1 MAKSFKIATNEF
13 IQQTLGGEL
22 NPNKTLKDPLKCPT
36 YGELKEGVNFVYT
49 DGTTLGIQWRGTVNG
64 EDYTDEYDSNR
75 CLAEIDIEKLNAHD
89 FRIYTNSGLTETT
102 MSADCMTTAED
113 ISGKTRYEADR
124 LNENFLYPTY
134 SQSGDVKW
142 HEFDDSNEQ
151 KTVTVNLSEHGSWTT
166 YSENPDSTLYN
177 AYMSNSSKGNAN
189 AYDLM
194 VISIPTG
201 FTDFTIRIRSYAET
215 TYDYTIAGNIDAAI
229 PNSNTV
235 SDNLIKS
242 TTSGNQKAG
251 TAIGDYTIVEYTNID
266 STKEHTIWVMYRKD
280 GSTDSGDDRGYVLI
294 PKSNDYVIKEGV
306 GSLRTANVNHSRV
319 VPISACTL
327 TYSGG
332 DGKPIHERWD
342 TGSTKYTLSGNY
354 KGLTSQNDVTIS
366 QSGETYGYYADS
378 AHTQWVSANTLD
390 DSHNSPWY
398 TSGKY
403 GYYLENSS
411 LENFYSNLQKQYGW
425 LNDFGDN
432 SGTTNGRDEYNMDST
447 NYSSGTSLTW
457 GGSTVGN
464 IVNAKN
470 DFDNNNNKIM
480 GETISSAK
488 TETYHMAFSN
498 DMWYSGNT
506 VPTEINDKHNFYW
519 IFLDE
524 SVTHDVD
531 FNCDAESQRLR
542 GDKDTS
548 NDNYSISY
556 ERTYFKPLHCYGKTS
571 IDRMYK
577 HGTTTYDK
585 GTTSLNWLQGNYPK
599 HFKRVVLQTVANIYP
614 YDYYYST
621 EINKLKLN
629 SHVIVL
635 ESQNN
640 STYSASTRVKA
651 TSGQSNTYTTSAQAY
666 DKEYK
671 FYPRFIMMS
680 PEQYSADTTNSV
692 FGQIVS
698 GQELSYNE
706 HQSGDTYDYNI
717 KKDNNAIITKE
728 KLNEPFVSYKGVFT
742 QGTNCSTTWPSEI
755 FYYPKIYHFE
765 AKKDVTNGKCYYK
778 LGIGVYITSIDNVKN
793 LIEKTLTEDEWTN
806 LSEHTGYTE
815 DNTYG
820 YLSNA
825 TQYQS
830 GTANGISF
838 TDESTQQGRDDY
850 GYAYTS
856 YTYTLTSNTTIDEYV
871 SSPGTILKI
880 NYSDGNN
887 IETQILESTGTTI
900 NVNTRIDTGKEIS
913 SIEYKAITNYEY
925 AIYDTTG
932 TSVSV
937 KYATFSGLNFYAYD
951 STDDSDVPVYSI
963 EKKDGI
969 TDFTGNTTVVNGK
982 EYETGEIKLIDEI
995 SRELKVYLEK
1005 KTQYYFTYE
1014 IDTNTANKY
1023 NEYYEFI
1030 HYMITNYSYMK
1041 SINKDSYN
1049 KDTYWVSDAWDD
1061 NNKYVSFS

>member
-306 GSLRTANVNHSRV
+306 GSLKTTNVKHSRV

-327 TYSGG
+327 TYSG

-342 TGSTKYTLSGNY
+342 TGGTEYTLSGKYN
-354 KGLTSQNDVTIS
+354 GLTSQNDVTIS

-524 SVTHDVD
+524 SVTHDAY
-531 FNCDAESQRLR
+531 FPCYQASQRLR
-542 GDKDTS
+542 GDEDTS
-548 NDNYSISY
+548 NENYSISY

-577 HGTTTYDK
+577 YGTTTYDK
-585 GTTSLNWLQGNYPK
+585 GTASLNWLQGKYPK

-825 TQYQS
+825 TQYHS
-830 GTANGISF
+830 GTTNGISF
-838 TDESTQQGRDDY
+838 TNESVDHYDDY
-850 GYAYTS
+850 MT

-887 IETQILESTGTTI
+887 IETQVLESTGTTI
-900 NVNTRIDTGKEIS
+900 NVNTRIDTGRSIE
-913 SIEYKAITNYEY
+913 SIEYTAITNYEY

>member
-22 NPNKTLKDPLKCPT
+22 KPNKTLTDPLKCPT
-36 YGELKEGVNFVYT
+36 YGELKEGVYFVYT

-89 FRIYTNSGLTETT
+89 FRIYTNSGLTQTA

-124 LNENFLYPTY
+124 LNENFIYPTY

-177 AYMSNSSKGNAN
+177 AYMSNSSHNIKD

-194 VISIPTG
+194 VIGIPTG
-201 FTDFTIRIRSYAET
+201 FTDFTIYIRSYAESS
-215 TYDYTIAGNIDAAI
+215 YDYTIAGNIDAAI

-306 GSLRTANVNHSRV
+306 GSLKTTNVKHSRV

-342 TGSTKYTLSGNY
+342 TGGTEYTLSGKYN
-354 KGLTSQNDVTIS
+354 GLTSQNDVTIS

-378 AHTQWVSANTLD
+378 AHTQWISANTLSD
-390 DSHNSPWY
+390 YNNSPWY

-480 GETISSAK
+480 GETIASDK

-524 SVTHDVD
+524 SVTHNSS
-531 FNCDAESQRLR
+531 FYCYEESQRLR

-548 NDNYSISY
+548 NENYNISY

-577 HGTTTYDK
+577 YGTTTYDK
-585 GTTSLNWLQGNYPK
+585 GTASLNWLQGKYPK
-599 HFKRVVLQTVANIYP
+599 HFKRVVLQTVAKIYP

-717 KKDNNAIITKE
+717 RKDNNTIITKE
-728 KLNEPFVSYKGVFT
+728 KLNEPFVSYKGKFT
-742 QGTNCSTTWPSEI
+742 QGTNCSSTWPYKT
-755 FYYPKIYHFE
+755 FYYPTFRHFE

-778 LGIGVYITSIDNVKN
+778 LGIGEYITSIDNVKN

-913 SIEYKAITNYEY
+913 SIEYTAITNYEY
-925 AIYDTTG
+925 AIYGVTSTT
-932 TSVSV
+932 VSV
-937 KYATFSGLNFYAYD
+937 KYATFTGLDFYAYD
-951 STDDSDVPVYSI
+951 HDGSDVPVYSI
-963 EKKDGI
+963 EKKDGV
-969 TDFTGNTTVVNGK
+969 TDDTVSTGNTTSSGNKGYK
-982 EYETGEIKLIDEI
+982 TGEIDLIDEI

-1014 IDTNTANKY
+1014 IDTNGYYQY
-1023 NEYYEFI
+1023 NDYNEFI
-1030 HYMITNYSYMK
+1030 HDMITNYSYMR
-1041 SINKDSYN
+1041 SINKDSY
-1049 KDTYWVSDAWDD
+1049 WVSDAWNDD
-1061 NNKYVSFS
+1061 KKYVSFS

>member
-1 MAKSFKIATNEF
+1 
-13 IQQTLGGEL
+13 
-22 NPNKTLKDPLKCPT
+22 
-36 YGELKEGVNFVYT
+36 
-49 DGTTLGIQWRGTVNG
+49 
-64 EDYTDEYDSNR
+64 
-75 CLAEIDIEKLNAHD
+75 
-89 FRIYTNSGLTETT
+89 
-102 MSADCMTTAED
+102 
-113 ISGKTRYEADR
+113 
-124 LNENFLYPTY
+124 
-134 SQSGDVKW
+134 
-142 HEFDDSNEQ
+142 
-151 KTVTVNLSEHGSWTT
+151 
-166 YSENPDSTLYN
+166 
-177 AYMSNSSKGNAN
+177 
-189 AYDLM
+189 
-194 VISIPTG
+194 
-201 FTDFTIRIRSYAET
+201 
-215 TYDYTIAGNIDAAI
+215 
-229 PNSNTV
+229 
-235 SDNLIKS
+235 
-242 TTSGNQKAG
+242 
-251 TAIGDYTIVEYTNID
+251 
-266 STKEHTIWVMYRKD
+266 
-280 GSTDSGDDRGYVLI
+280 
-294 PKSNDYVIKEGV
+294 
-306 GSLRTANVNHSRV
+306 
-319 VPISACTL
+319 
-327 TYSGG
+327 
-332 DGKPIHERWD
+332 
-342 TGSTKYTLSGNY
+342 
-354 KGLTSQNDVTIS
+354 
-366 QSGETYGYYADS
+366 
-378 AHTQWVSANTLD
+378 
-390 DSHNSPWY
+390 
-398 TSGKY
+398 
-403 GYYLENSS
+403 
-411 LENFYSNLQKQYGW
+411 
-425 LNDFGDN
+425 
-432 SGTTNGRDEYNMDST
+432 MDST

-887 IETQILESTGTTI
+887 IETQVLESTGTTI
-900 NVNTRIDTGKEIS
+900 NVNTRIDTGRSIE
-913 SIEYKAITNYEY
+913 SIEYTAITNYEY

>member
-1 MAKSFKIATNEF
+1 MAKSFKMATNEF
-13 IQQTLGGEL
+13 IQQTLGGAL
-22 NPNKTLKDPLKCPT
+22 KPNKTLTDPLKCPT
-36 YGELKEGVNFVYT
+36 YGELKEGVYFVYT

-64 EDYTDEYDSNR
+64 EDYTDEYDSDR
-75 CLAEIDIEKLNAHD
+75 CLAEIDIENLTAHD
-89 FRIYTNSGLTETT
+89 FRIYTNSGLTQTT

-134 SQSGDVKW
+134 SQTGDVKW
-142 HEFDDSNEQ
+142 HEFDDSNDQ

-177 AYMSNSSKGNAN
+177 AYMSNSSWRKDG

-194 VISIPTG
+194 VIGIPTG
-201 FTDFTIRIRSYAET
+201 FTDFTIYIRSYAEDS
-215 TYDYTIAGNIDAAI
+215 YDYTIAGKIDAAI

-266 STKEHTIWVMYRKD
+266 STKEHTIWVMYKKD
-280 GSTDSGDDRGYVLI
+280 GSNSYNDDRGYVLI
-294 PKSNDYVIKEGV
+294 PKSQNNDYVIVEGV
-306 GSLRTANVNHSRV
+306 GSLKTTNVKHSRV

-342 TGSTKYTLSGNY
+342 INGQKYTLSGKY

-378 AHTQWVSANTLD
+378 AHTQWVSANTLSD
-390 DSHNSPWY
+390 YYNSPWY
-398 TSGKY
+398 SYGKY
-403 GYYLENSS
+403 DYYLENSS
-411 LENFYSNLQKQYGW
+411 LENFYSDLQKQYGW

-464 IVNAKN
+464 IVNAQK
-470 DFDNNNNKIM
+470 DFYDSDIM
-480 GETISSAK
+480 GETISTDETK
-488 TETYHMAFSN
+488 TYHMAFSN

-524 SVTHDVD
+524 SIAHDAY
-531 FNCDAESQRLR
+531 FPCYETSQRLR
-542 GDKDTS
+542 GDEDTS
-548 NDNYSISY
+548 NDNYSIEY

-577 HGTTTYDK
+577 YGTTIYDK
-585 GTTSLNWLQGNYPK
+585 GTTSMNWLQGKYPK

-666 DKEYK
+666 DKKYK

-680 PEQYSADTTNSV
+680 PEQYSADTNGA

-717 KKDNNAIITKE
+717 KKDNNTIITKE
-728 KLNEPFVSYKGVFT
+728 KLNEPFVSYYGVFT
-742 QGTNCSTTWPSEI
+742 SGTTCSTTWPYKP

-765 AKKDVTNGKCYYK
+765 AKKDVDDGKCYYK
-778 LGIGVYITSIDNVKN
+778 LGIGEYITSIYAVKD
-793 LIEKTLTEDEWTN
+793 LIEKTLTEDKWTN
-806 LSEHTGYTE
+806 LSEHTGFTD

-820 YLSNA
+820 ELSNA
-825 TQYQS
+825 TQYHS
-830 GTANGISF
+830 GTTNGISF
-838 TDESTQQGRDDY
+838 TNESIQKGSDSEY
-850 GYAYTS
+850 KVYTS
-856 YTYTLTSNTTIDEYV
+856 YTYTLTSNTAIDEYV

-880 NYSDGNN
+880 NYSDGSNS
-887 IETQILESTGTTI
+887 ETQILESTGTTI
-900 NVNTRIDTGKEIS
+900 NVNTQIDTGRSIS
-913 SIEYKAITNYEY
+913 SIEYTAITNYEY

-932 TSVSV
+932 ANVSV
-937 KYATFSGLNFYAYD
+937 KYATFKGLDFYAYD
-951 STDDSDVPVYSI
+951 SDDDSDVPVYSI
-963 EKKDGI
+963 EKKDGVN
-969 TDFTGNTTVVNGK
+969 DYTGSTASVGAYE
-982 EYETGEIKLIDEI
+982 EYKTGEIKLINEDEI
-995 SRELKVYLEK
+995 DRKLTIYLEK
-1005 KTQYYFTYE
+1005 EKDRSFTYK
-1014 IDTNTANKY
+1014 INANNVYKY
-1023 NEYYEFI
+1023 NDYNEFI
-1030 HYMITNYSYMK
+1030 FDMITNYSYMK
-1041 SINKDSYN
+1041 SINEN
-1049 KDTYWVSDAWDD
+1049 TYWANDAW
-1061 NNKYVSFS
+1061 NNDKKFIPFS

>member
-22 NPNKTLKDPLKCPT
+22 KPNKTLTDPLKCPT
-36 YGELKEGVNFVYT
+36 YGELKEGVYFVYT

-64 EDYTDEYDSNR
+64 EDYTDEYDPDR
-75 CLAEIDIEKLNAHD
+75 CLAEIDIEKLTAHD
-89 FRIYTNSGLTETT
+89 FRIYTNSGLTQTA

-124 LNENFLYPTY
+124 LNENFIYPTY

-142 HEFDDSNEQ
+142 HEFDDSNDQ
-151 KTVTVNLSEHGSWTT
+151 KTVTVNLSASGSWTT

-177 AYMSNSSKGNAN
+177 AYMSNSSWRKDG

-194 VISIPTG
+194 VIGIPTG
-201 FTDFTIRIRSYAET
+201 FTDFTIYIRSYAESS
-215 TYDYTIAGNIDAAI
+215 YDYTIAGKIDAAI

-524 SVTHDVD
+524 SVTHNSS
-531 FNCDAESQRLR
+531 FYCYEESQRLR

-548 NDNYSISY
+548 NENYNISY

-698 GQELSYNE
+698 GQQLSYNE
-706 HQSGDTYDYNI
+706 HQTGDTYDYNI
-717 KKDNNAIITKE
+717 KKDNNTIITKE
-728 KLNEPFVSYKGVFT
+728 KSNKPFVSYKGVFT
-742 QGTNCSTTWPSEI
+742 QGTNCSSTWPSEI
-755 FYYPKIYHFE
+755 FYYPEIYHFE

-778 LGIGVYITSIDNVKN
+778 LGIGEYITSIDNVKN

-830 GTANGISF
+830 GTANSISF

-887 IETQILESTGTTI
+887 IETQVLESTGTTI
-900 NVNTRIDTGKEIS
+900 NVNTRIDTGRSIE
-913 SIEYKAITNYEY
+913 SIEYTAITNYEY

-1023 NEYYEFI
+1023 NEYYKFI
-1030 HYMITNYSYMK
+1030 HDMITNYSYMK

>member
-13 IQQTLGGEL
+13 IQQTLGGKL

-36 YGELKEGVNFVYT
+36 YGELKEGINFVYT

-64 EDYTDEYDSNR
+64 EDYTDEYDSDR
-75 CLAEIDIEKLNAHD
+75 CLAEIDIEKLSSHD

-134 SQSGDVKW
+134 SQTGDVKW
-142 HEFDDSNEQ
+142 HEFDDSNDQ

-177 AYMSNSSKGNAN
+177 AYMSNSSNGKNN

-194 VISIPTG
+194 AIGIPTG
-201 FTDFTIRIRSYAET
+201 FTEFTIYIRSYAEDS
-215 TYDYTIAGNIDAAI
+215 YDYTIAGKIDAAI

-266 STKEHTIWVMYRKD
+266 STKEHTIWVMYKKD
-280 GSTDSGDDRGYVLI
+280 GSNSYNDDRGYVLI
-294 PKSNDYVIKEGV
+294 PKSQNNDYVIVEGV
-306 GSLRTANVNHSRV
+306 GSLKTANVKHSRV

-332 DGKPIHERWD
+332 DNKPIHERWD
-342 TGSTKYTLSGNY
+342 IGGQKYTLKGKYGN
-354 KGLTSQNDVTIS
+354 LPSNNVTIS
-366 QSGETYGYYADS
+366 QSGETYGYYADK
-378 AHTQWVSANTLD
+378 AHTQWVSANILYN
-390 DSHNSPWY
+390 SNKSPWY
-398 TSGKY
+398 NEGN
-403 GYYLENSS
+403 YYTDLANSS
-411 LENFYSNLQKQYGW
+411 LEDFYNNLQKQYGW

-457 GGSTVGN
+457 GGKTDGN
-464 IVNAKN
+464 VDNAQK
-470 DFDNNNNKIM
+470 DFFNSKIM
-480 GETISSAK
+480 GETVSSAK
-488 TETYHMAFSN
+488 TKTYHMAFSN

-524 SVTHDVD
+524 SVTHNSS
-531 FNCDAESQRLR
+531 FYCYEKSQRLR
-542 GDKDTS
+542 GDENTS
-548 NDNYSISY
+548 NENYSIFY

-577 HGTTTYDK
+577 YGTTIYDK
-585 GTTSLNWLQGNYPK
+585 GTTSMNWLQGKYPK

-651 TSGQSNTYTTSAQAY
+651 TSGQSNTYTTSAQKY
-666 DKEYK
+666 GNEYK

-680 PEQYSADTTNSV
+680 PEQYSADTNGV

-706 HQSGDTYDYNI
+706 HQTGDTYDYNI
-717 KKDNNAIITKE
+717 KKDNNTIITKE
-728 KLNEPFVSYKGVFT
+728 KLKEPFVSYKSVFT
-742 QGTNCSTTWPSEI
+742 SGTTCSTTWPNRI
-755 FYYPKIYHFE
+755 FYYPKFWHFE
-765 AKKDVTNGKCYYK
+765 AKKEVTNGKCYYK
-778 LGIGVYITSIDNVKN
+778 LGIGEYITSIYAVKD

-806 LSEHTGYTE
+806 LSKYTGYIE

-830 GTANGISF
+830 GTTNGISF
-838 TDESTQQGRDDY
+838 TNESVDHYDDY
-850 GYAYTS
+850 MT
-856 YTYTLTSNTTIDEYV
+856 YTYTLTSSTTINKYML
-871 SSPGTILKI
+871 SPGTILKI
-880 NYSDGNN
+880 NYSDGAST
-887 IETQILESTGTTI
+887 EAQVLESTGTTI
-900 NVNTRIDTGKEIS
+900 KINDVIQKLSPIS
-913 SIEYKAITNYEY
+913 SIEYTAITNYEY
-925 AIYDTTG
+925 AIYGVTS

-937 KYATFSGLNFYAYD
+937 KYATFKGLKFYAYD
-951 STDDSDVPVYSI
+951 PVDDSDVPVYSI
-963 EKKDGI
+963 EKKDGVK
-969 TDFTGNTTVVNGK
+969 DFTGNTTSLGDK
-982 EYETGEIKLIDEI
+982 YYKTGEIELIDEI
-995 SRELKVYLEK
+995 ERELKVYLKNKIGYDFTFEI
-1005 KTQYYFTYE
+1005 TTSGYY
-1014 IDTNTANKY
+1014 KY
-1023 NEYYEFI
+1023 NDYNEFI
-1030 HYMITNYSYMK
+1030 HDMITNYNYMK
-1041 SINKDSYN
+1041 SINEG
-1049 KDTYWVSDAWDD
+1049 TYWASDAWDD
-1061 NNKYVSFS
+1061 NKKYVSFS

>member
-13 IQQTLGGEL
+13 IQQTLGGAL
-22 NPNKTLKDPLKCPT
+22 KPNKTLTDPLKCPT

-64 EDYTDEYDSNR
+64 EDYTDEYDSDR
-75 CLAEIDIEKLNAHD
+75 CLAEIDIEKLSSHD

-151 KTVTVNLSEHGSWTT
+151 KTVTVNLSASGSWTT

-177 AYMSNSSKGNAN
+177 AYMSDSSYHKGS

-194 VISIPTG
+194 VIGIPTG
-201 FTDFTIRIRSYAET
+201 FTDFTIYIRSNAESS
-215 TYDYTIAGNIDAAI
+215 YDYTIAGNIDTDI
-229 PNSNTV
+229 PNSNIDYKDGRV
-235 SDNLIKS
+235 KS
-242 TTSGNQKAG
+242 TTKSNQNSS
-251 TAIGDYTIVEYTNID
+251 TATTAYTTVEYTNID
-266 STKEHTIWVMYRKD
+266 STREHTIWVMYRKD
-280 GSTDSGDDRGYVLI
+280 SSTDSGDDRGYVLI
-294 PKSNDYVIKEGV
+294 PKSQNVRKK
-306 GSLRTANVNHSRV
+306 TANIKHSRV

-342 TGSTKYTLSGNY
+342 IGGKEYTLSGKY
-354 KGLTSQNDVTIS
+354 KGLTSENDVTIS
-366 QSGETYGYYADS
+366 QSGETYGYYADR
-378 AHTQWVSANTLD
+378 AHTQWVSANTLSD
-390 DSHNSPWY
+390 DYKSPWY
-398 TSGKY
+398 SYGKY
-403 GYYLENSS
+403 GHYLENSS
-411 LENFYSNLQKQYGW
+411 LENFYSNLQKQFGW

-432 SGTTNGRDEYNMDST
+432 SGTTNGRDEYNIDST

-464 IVNAKN
+464 IVNAKD
-470 DFDNNNNKIM
+470 DFDNNSNKIM
-480 GETISSAK
+480 GETISSAETK
-488 TETYHMAFSN
+488 TYHMAFSN

-524 SVTHDVD
+524 SIAHDAY
-531 FNCDAESQRLR
+531 FPCYETSQRLR
-542 GDKDTS
+542 GDEDTS
-548 NDNYSISY
+548 NDNYSIEY

-577 HGTTTYDK
+577 YGTTIYDK
-585 GTTSLNWLQGNYPK
+585 GTTSMNWLQGKYPK

-680 PEQYSADTTNSV
+680 PEQYSADTNGA

-717 KKDNNAIITKE
+717 KKDNNTIITKE
-728 KLNEPFVSYKGVFT
+728 KLNEPFVSYYGVFT
-742 QGTNCSTTWPSEI
+742 SGTTCSTTWPYKP

-765 AKKDVTNGKCYYK
+765 TKKEVDDGKCYYK
-778 LGIGVYITSIDNVKN
+778 LGIGEYITSIYTVKD
-793 LIEKTLTEDEWTN
+793 LIEKTLTEDKWTN
-806 LSEHTGYTE
+806 LSEHTGFTD

-820 YLSNA
+820 ELSNA
-825 TQYQS
+825 TQYHS
-830 GTANGISF
+830 GTTNGISF
-838 TDESTQQGRDDY
+838 TNESIQKGSDSEY
-850 GYAYTS
+850 KVYTS
-856 YTYTLTSNTTIDEYV
+856 YTYTLTSNTAIDEYV

-880 NYSDGNN
+880 NYSDGSNS
-887 IETQILESTGTTI
+887 ETQILESTGTTI
-900 NVNTRIDTGKEIS
+900 NVNTQIDTGRSIS
-913 SIEYKAITNYEY
+913 SIEYTAITNYEY
-925 AIYDTTG
+925 AIYGVTS

-937 KYATFSGLNFYAYD
+937 KYATFKGLDFYAYD
-951 STDDSDVPVYSI
+951 SDDDSDVPVYSI
-963 EKKDGI
+963 EKKDGVN
-969 TDFTGNTTVVNGK
+969 DSTGNTTSLGDK
-982 EYETGEIKLIDEI
+982 YYKTGEIELTDEI
-995 SRELKVYLEK
+995 SSRELKVYLK
-1005 KTQYYFTYE
+1005 NKIGYDFTFE
-1014 IDTNTANKY
+1014 ITTNGNYKY
-1023 NEYYEFI
+1023 NDYNEFI
-1030 HYMITNYSYMK
+1030 HDMITNYNYMK
-1041 SINKDSYN
+1041 SINKDSY
-1049 KDTYWVSDAWDD
+1049 WLSDAWDD
-1061 NNKYVSFS
+1061 NKKYVSFS

>member
-13 IQQTLGGEL
+13 IQQTLGGKL

-36 YGELKEGVNFVYT
+36 YGELKEGINFVYT

-64 EDYTDEYDSNR
+64 EDYTDEYDSDR
-75 CLAEIDIEKLNAHD
+75 CLAEIDIEKLSSHD

-166 YSENPDSTLYN
+166 YSKNPDSTLYN
-177 AYMSNSSKGNAN
+177 AYMSDSSWRKDN

-194 VISIPTG
+194 VIGIPTG
-201 FTDFTIRIRSYAET
+201 FTEFTIYIRSYAES
-215 TYDYTIAGNIDAAI
+215 TYDYTIAGKIDAAI
-229 PNSNTV
+229 PNSKTV
-235 SDNLIKS
+235 SNKLIKS

-280 GSTDSGDDRGYVLI
+280 GSTNSDDDRGYVLI
-294 PKSNDYVIKEGV
+294 PKSKNNDYVIAEGV
-306 GSLRTANVNHSRV
+306 GSLKTANVKHSRV

-342 TGSTKYTLSGNY
+342 IGGKEYTLSGKY

-366 QSGETYGYYADS
+366 QSGETYGYYADK
-378 AHTQWVSANTLD
+378 AHTQWVSANTLSD
-390 DSHNSPWY
+390 YYKSPWY
-398 TSGKY
+398 SYGKY

-411 LENFYSNLQKQYGW
+411 LENFYSNLQKQFGW

-464 IVNAKN
+464 IVNAQK
-470 DFDNNNNKIM
+470 DFNNNSHKIM
-480 GETISSAK
+480 GETISTDETK
-488 TETYHMAFSN
+488 TYHMAFSN

-524 SVTHDVD
+524 SVTHNSS
-531 FNCDAESQRLR
+531 FYCYEESKRLR
-542 GDKDTS
+542 GDEDTS
-548 NDNYSISY
+548 NENYSISY

-577 HGTTTYDK
+577 YGTTIYDK
-585 GTTSLNWLQGNYPK
+585 GTTSMNWLQGKYPK

-651 TSGQSNTYTTSAQAY
+651 TSGQSNTYTTSAQKY
-666 DKEYK
+666 GNEYK

-680 PEQYSADTTNSV
+680 PEQYSADTNGA

-706 HQSGDTYDYNI
+706 HQTGDTYDYNI
-717 KKDNNAIITKE
+717 RKDNNTIITKE
-728 KLNEPFVSYKGVFT
+728 KLNEPFVSYKSVFT
-742 QGTNCSTTWPSEI
+742 SGTTCSTTWPSEI

-765 AKKDVTNGKCYYK
+765 AKKEVDDGKCYYK
-778 LGIGVYITSIDNVKN
+778 LGIGEYITSIYAVKD

-806 LSEHTGYTE
+806 LSEHSGYTD

-820 YLSNA
+820 ELSNA
-825 TQYQS
+825 TQYHS
-830 GTANGISF
+830 GTTNGISF
-838 TDESTQQGRDDY
+838 TNESTQQGRDDY
-850 GYAYTS
+850 NKVYTS
-856 YTYTLTSNTTIDEYV
+856 YTYTLTSNTTINEYV

-880 NYSDGNN
+880 NYDQGDP

-900 NVNTRIDTGKEIS
+900 NVNTQIDTGRLIS
-913 SIEYKAITNYEY
+913 SIEYTAITNYEY
-925 AIYDTTG
+925 AIYDV
-932 TSVSV
+932 TSNYVSV
-937 KYATFSGLNFYAYD
+937 KYATFKGLKFYAYD
-951 STDDSDVPVYSI
+951 PVDDSDVPFYSI
-963 EKKDGI
+963 EKKDGVHNY
-969 TDFTGNTTVVNGK
+969 TGDTTSLGDK
-982 EYETGEIKLIDEI
+982 YYKTGEIELIDEI
-995 SRELKVYLEK
+995 ERELKVYLKNKIGYDFTFEI
-1005 KTQYYFTYE
+1005 TTSVYY
-1014 IDTNTANKY
+1014 KY
-1023 NEYYEFI
+1023 NDYNEFI
-1030 HYMITNYSYMK
+1030 HDMITNYNYMK
-1041 SINKDSYN
+1041 SINEG
-1049 KDTYWVSDAWDD
+1049 TYWASDAWDD
-1061 NNKYVSFS
+1061 NKKFVSFS

>member
-13 IQQTLGGEL
+13 IQQTLGGQL
-22 NPNKTLKDPLKCPT
+22 KPNKTLKEPLKCPT
-36 YGELKEGVNFVYT
+36 YGELKKGVNFVYT

-64 EDYTDEYDSNR
+64 EDYTDEYDSDR
-75 CLAEIDIEKLNAHD
+75 CLAEIDIEKLSSHD

-134 SQSGDVKW
+134 SQTGDVKW
-142 HEFDDSNEQ
+142 HEFDDSNDQ

-177 AYMSNSSKGNAN
+177 AYMSDSSWRKNN

-194 VISIPTG
+194 VIGIPTG
-201 FTDFTIRIRSYAET
+201 FTEFTIYIRSYAES
-215 TYDYTIAGNIDAAI
+215 TYDYTIAGKIDAAI

-235 SDNLIKS
+235 SNNLIKS

-251 TAIGDYTIVEYTNID
+251 TAIGDYTEVDYTDID

-280 GSTDSGDDRGYVLI
+280 GSTNSDDDRGYVLI
-294 PKSNDYVIKEGV
+294 PKSKNNDYVIAEGV
-306 GSLRTANVNHSRV
+306 GSLKTTNVKHSRV

-342 TGSTKYTLSGNY
+342 IGGTKYTLSGKY

-366 QSGETYGYYADS
+366 QSGETYGYYADK
-378 AHTQWVSANTLD
+378 AHTQWVSANTLSD
-390 DSHNSPWY
+390 YYNSPWY
-398 TSGKY
+398 SYGKY
-403 GYYLENSS
+403 GYDLENSS

-464 IVNAKN
+464 IVNAQK
-470 DFDNNNNKIM
+470 DFNNNSNKIM
-480 GETISSAK
+480 GETISSAETK
-488 TETYHMAFSN
+488 TYHMAFSN

-524 SVTHDVD
+524 SVTHDAY
-531 FNCDAESQRLR
+531 FPCYQASQRLR
-542 GDKDTS
+542 GDEDTS
-548 NDNYSISY
+548 NENYSISY

-577 HGTTTYDK
+577 YGTTTYDK
-585 GTTSLNWLQGNYPK
+585 GTASLNWLQGKYPK

-651 TSGQSNTYTTSAQAY
+651 TSGQSTTYTTSAQIY
-666 DKEYK
+666 NNGYN
-671 FYPRFIMMS
+671 FHPRFIMMS
-680 PEQYSADTTNSV
+680 PEQYSADTNGA

-706 HQSGDTYDYNI
+706 NQSGDTYDYNI
-717 KKDNNAIITKE
+717 KKDNNTSIYKE
-728 KLNEPFVSYKGVFT
+728 SSDTPFVSYYGVFT
-742 QGTNCSTTWPSEI
+742 SGTTCSRTWPYRI
-755 FYYPKIYHFE
+755 FYYPMICRYKG
-765 AKKDVTNGKCYYK
+765 KKEVDNGKCYYK
-778 LGIGVYITSIDNVKN
+778 LYREKSFTYIYKVKD
-793 LIEKTLTEDEWTN
+793 LIENTLTEDEWTN
-806 LSEHTGYTE
+806 LSEHTGYTD

-820 YLSNA
+820 ELSNA

-838 TDESTQQGRDDY
+838 TNESTQQGRDDY
-850 GYAYTS
+850 GKAYTS
-856 YTYTLTSNTTIDEYV
+856 YTYILTSDTTIDEYV

-880 NYSDGNN
+880 NYEQGDP
-887 IETQILESTGTTI
+887 IETQVLESTGTTI
-900 NVNTRIDTGKEIS
+900 NVNTQIDTGRLIS
-913 SIEYKAITNYEY
+913 SIEYTAITNYEY
-925 AIYDTTG
+925 AIYG
-932 TSVSV
+932 VTSNYVSV
-937 KYATFSGLNFYAYD
+937 KYATFKGLDFYAYD
-951 STDDSDVPVYSI
+951 SDDDSDVPVYSI
-963 EKKDGI
+963 QKKDGI
-969 TDFTGNTTVVNGK
+969 NDYTGNTTSSGNKGYK
-982 EYETGEIKLIDEI
+982 TGEIDLIDEI
-995 SRELKVYLEK
+995 SRELKVYLK
-1005 KTQYYFTYE
+1005 NKDGYGFTYE
-1014 IDTNTANKY
+1014 ITTNGNYKY
-1023 NEYYEFI
+1023 NDYYEFI
-1030 HYMITNYSYMK
+1030 HNMITNYNYMK
-1041 SINKDSYN
+1041 SINEG
-1049 KDTYWVSDAWDD
+1049 TYWASDAWDD
-1061 NNKYVSFS
+1061 NKKFVSFS

>member
-13 IQQTLGGEL
+13 INKTLGGEL
-22 NPNKTLKDPLKCPT
+22 KPNKTLKDPLKCPT

-64 EDYTDEYDSNR
+64 EDYTDEYDSDR
-75 CLAEIDIEKLNAHD
+75 CLAEIDIEKLTAHD
-89 FRIYTNSGLTETT
+89 FRIYTNSGLNETT

-166 YSENPDSTLYN
+166 YSQNPDSTLYN
-177 AYMSNSSKGNAN
+177 AYMSNSSWNKDN

-194 VISIPTG
+194 VIGIPTG
-201 FTDFTIRIRSYAET
+201 FTDFTIYIRSNAESN
-215 TYDYTIAGNIDAAI
+215 YDYTIAGNIDAAI
-229 PNSNTV
+229 PNSNAV
-235 SDNLIKS
+235 SGNLIKS
-242 TTSGNQKAG
+242 TTSGNQKDG
-251 TAIGDYTIVEYTNID
+251 TAIGDYTEVDYTNID
-266 STKEHTIWVMYRKD
+266 STKEHTIWVMYKKD
-280 GSTDSGDDRGYVLI
+280 GGGDIGDDRGYVLI
-294 PKSNDYVIKEGV
+294 PKSQNNDYVIKEGA
-306 GSLRTANVNHSRV
+306 GSLRTANVKHSRV
-319 VPISACTL
+319 VPISVCTL

-342 TGSTKYTLSGNY
+342 IKGQKYTLSGKY
-354 KGLTSQNDVTIS
+354 KGLTSENDVTIS

-378 AHTQWVSANTLD
+378 AHTQWVSASTLND
-390 DSHNSPWY
+390 YYNSPWY
-398 TSGKY
+398 SYGKY

-432 SGTTNGRDEYNMDST
+432 SGTTNGRDEYNTDST

-464 IVNAKN
+464 IVNAQK
-470 DFDNNNNKIM
+470 DFNNNSNKIM
-480 GETISSAK
+480 GETISSAETK
-488 TETYHMAFSN
+488 TYHMAFSN
-498 DMWYSGNT
+498 DMWYSGDT
-506 VPTEINDKHNFYW
+506 VPTEINGKHNFYW

-524 SVTHDVD
+524 SVTHKSY
-531 FNCDAESQRLR
+531 FPCSQESQSLR
-542 GDKDTS
+542 GDEDTS
-548 NDNYSISY
+548 NDNYSIEY

-577 HGTTTYDK
+577 YGTTIYDK
-585 GTTSLNWLQGNYPK
+585 GTTSMNWLQGKYPK

-651 TSGQSNTYTTSAQAY
+651 ISGQSDTYTTEAQTYNNAY
-666 DKEYK
+666 D

-680 PEQYSADTTNSV
+680 PEQYSADTNGA

-717 KKDNNAIITKE
+717 RKDNNTSIYKE
-728 KLNEPFVSYKGVFT
+728 SSDTPFVSYNGNFT
-742 QGTNCSTTWPSEI
+742 DGTSCSSIWPYKP
-755 FYYPKIYHFE
+755 FYFPKICRYKGRKVEINEKF
-765 AKKDVTNGKCYYK
+765 YYK
-778 LGIGVYITSIDNVKN
+778 LESVEYFTTINEVKN
-793 LIEKTLTEDEWTN
+793 LIKETLTKDEWKN
-806 LSEHTGYTE
+806 LSEHPGYITN
-815 DNTYG
+815 DSTYG
-820 YLSNA
+820 ELSNA
-825 TQYQS
+825 TQYHS
-830 GTANGISF
+830 GTTNGISF
-838 TDESTQQGRDDY
+838 TNEHIY
-850 GYAYTS
+850 YAENE
-856 YTYTLTSNTTIDEYV
+856 YTLTSNTTINEYV
-871 SSPGTILKI
+871 LSPGTILKI
-880 NYSDGNN
+880 NYEQGGP
-887 IETQILESTGTTI
+887 IETQVLESTGTTI
-900 NVNTRIDTGKEIS
+900 KVNTRIDTGSSIS
-913 SIEYKAITNYEY
+913 SIEYTAITNYEY
-925 AIYDTTG
+925 AIYGVTS

-937 KYATFSGLNFYAYD
+937 KFATFRGLDFYAYD
-951 STDDSDVPVYSI
+951 PTDDSDVPVYSI
-963 EKKDGI
+963 QKKDGI
-969 TDFTGNTTVVNGK
+969 NDYTGNTTVGSYDK
-982 EYETGEIKLIDEI
+982 EYKTGEIELIDEI
-995 SRELKVYLEK
+995 GRELKVYLEK

-1014 IDTNTANKY
+1014 IDTNTTNKY
-1023 NEYYEFI
+1023 NDYNEFI
-1030 HYMITNYSYMK
+1030 YNMIKNYNYMK
-1041 SINKDSYN
+1041 SINEDS
-1049 KDTYWVSDAWDD
+1049 YWVSDAWDD
-1061 NNKYVSFS
+1061 NKKWVSFS